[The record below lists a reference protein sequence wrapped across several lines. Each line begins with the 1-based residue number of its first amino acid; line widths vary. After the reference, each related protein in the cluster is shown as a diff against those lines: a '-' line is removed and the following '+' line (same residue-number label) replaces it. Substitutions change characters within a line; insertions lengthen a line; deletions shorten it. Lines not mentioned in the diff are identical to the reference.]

1 MVGGGECP
9 PYVSTMFCR
18 FSDQLERLSPPRW
31 KTPILNPNRKGQGFN
46 IEYNFG
52 EVIAV
57 ADGQPV
63 AYLPVDYV

>member
-1 MVGGGECP
+1 
-9 PYVSTMFCR
+9 MFCR

-31 KTPILNPNRKGQGFN
+31 KAPIVNPNRKGQGFN

-52 EVIAV
+52 KVIAV

-63 AYLPVDYV
+63 AYLPVDYI